1 METSMPDSVAIVF
14 NGFLALSLKE
24 KVKLVEVL
32 NEFFDH
38 PDRREQMRKNN
49 EAAVANIVAAG
60 IGSGCG
66 CCRR

>member
-14 NGFLALSLKE
+14 NGFLALSMKE
-24 KVKLVEVL
+24 KVKLVDVL

-38 PDRREQMRKNN
+38 PDRREQMRKSN

-60 IGSGCG
+60 IGSGCV